1 MKALAIYEQPHAEW
15 LGECYVAIT
24 PESMKEM
31 VMRINDNADAVPDPD
46 NPEVFHMEEIK
57 HQTPQGVTFADPSQ
71 HELSDYDALRL
82 CERPWMLY
90 QWLDV
95 GMAAFIPYEKCQLF
109 LGDRIRTYD
118 IEDIEIAA
126 PKLPVAGVEEGT
138 ECFVIHLRYW

>member
-1 MKALAIYEQPHAEW
+1 MKALAIYEQPWVEW
-15 LGECYVAIT
+15 LSEAYVPIT

-31 VMRINDNADAVPDPD
+31 VMRINDNENAV
-46 NPEVFHMEEIK
+46 
-57 HQTPQGVTFADPSQ
+57 ADPSQ

-126 PKLPVAGVEEGT
+126 PKLPVSGVEEGT

>member
-1 MKALAIYEQPHAEW
+1 MAIGGLCPHHAGEHEGDDYEDQRQRGCRARSRQSGGVSH
-15 LGECYVAIT
+15 G
-24 PESMKEM
+24 
-31 VMRINDNADAVPDPD
+31 RN
-46 NPEVFHMEEIK
+46 
-57 HQTPQGVTFADPSQ
+57 QTSDSESQ

-126 PKLPVAGVEEGT
+126 PKLPVSGVEEGT

>member
-1 MKALAIYEQPHAEW
+1 MKALAIYEQPWVEW
-15 LGECYVAIT
+15 LSEAYVPIT

-31 VMRINDNADAVPDPD
+31 VMRINDNE
-46 NPEVFHMEEIK
+46 NE
-57 HQTPQGVTFADPSQ
+57 

-126 PKLPVAGVEEGT
+126 PKLPVSGVEEGT

>member
-1 MKALAIYEQPHAEW
+1 MKALAIYEQPWVEW
-15 LGECYVAIT
+15 LSEAYVPIT

-31 VMRINDNADAVPDPD
+31 VMRINDNENAVADPD
-46 NPEVFHMEEIK
+46 NPAVYHMEEIK

-126 PKLPVAGVEEGT
+126 PKLPVSGVEEGT